1 MDGVTGCTLGGA
13 TVRIGVSRGGGA
25 DGLLSAFDAT
35 AEGEFDEEPAPS
47 EVLQESNGDEPEQD
61 DSVDAPSEVVGG
73 LSEQLEG
80 EEKGDSGPDVIIALF

>member
-1 MDGVTGCTLGGA
+1 MFPV
-13 TVRIGVSRGGGA
+13 GGA

-47 EVLQESNGDEPEQD
+47 EVLQESNVGEPEQD
-61 DSVDAPSEVVGG
+61 DSGYAPSEVVGR